1 MGEDAERKKE
11 RQGNSLLEA
20 LDEEVGADHDV
31 VDLGLG
37 AHNPDDE
44 ELSGVTSSSR
54 WLTPGWT
61 IRTRRSLG
69 RPLHGQVLSLEES
82 SAEARRPFPPRLH
95 SAELWAALFY
105 RMTCDKNIRQREKKD
120 KILVHR

>member
-20 LDEEVGADHDV
+20 PDKEVGADHDV

-37 AHNPDDE
+37 AHNAVDE
-44 ELSGVTSSSR
+44 ELRRDQQQPVTDSR
-54 WLTPGWT
+54 LDNPHSPLSWSPAPRPG
-61 IRTRRSLG
+61 L
-69 RPLHGQVLSLEES
+69 VLEES

-95 SAELWAALFY
+95 SAEL
-105 RMTCDKNIRQREKKD
+105 
-120 KILVHR
+120 

>member
-20 LDEEVGADHDV
+20 PDKEVGADHDV

-95 SAELWAALFY
+95 SAELPAALLH
-105 RMTCDKNIRQREKKD
+105 RMTCDKNI
-120 KILVHR
+120 KI